1 MDAPQ
6 PDWQRQLILEGL
18 KNLLTTH
25 VPESPLLT
33 IGSLAGAV
41 ASSASALQRVAT
53 PQASLPAA
61 PAGSPDPAATP
72 AALPL
77 ADQTEAVPT
86 SSQPEASCFVSDS
99 CFSFYYQLFLT
110 NTENKLLSNPCVQA
124 ATEPKTD
131 LDNYEKE
138 AYTALLKSKAKAKAK
153 ATRPRPKPK
162 SQLQSK
168 LPRSKPK
175 QRHRQ
180 WFPGHLAKL
189 PAKDTMVCH
198 LKVAHMAA
206 SDVEETSKDA
216 ANACSQGMVVCDSA
230 AGQIGPID
238 TKPWK
243 PTSEWAQVT
252 AQLSNQAICTGDA
265 KRFAKGDVQIG
276 LALKPREP
284 FLKSSHVLK
293 KVVAWWH
300 CIFSDI
306 TQQPCWRCTLIH
318 LLASCDNQM

>member
-1 MDAPQ
+1 MCQSHHYSQQGLWLMLSLLLPVHSRELQVHKQVFQLHQLAAQILQPPQ
-6 PDWQRQLILEGL
+6 QPCHWLTRQ
-18 KNLLTTH
+18 KQFQQAH
-25 VPESPLLT
+25 
-33 IGSLAGAV
+33 SLR
-41 ASSASALQRVAT
+41 Q
-53 PQASLPAA
+53 
-61 PAGSPDPAATP
+61 
-72 AALPL
+72 AALFQIYVFL
-77 ADQTEAVPT
+77 FYYQ
-86 SSQPEASCFVSDS
+86 S
-99 CFSFYYQLFLT
+99 CFSPIQVINCSATLVCRPLQNPRLTWTTMRKRLTQLCWRAKPRPRP
-110 NTENKLLSNPCVQA
+110 KLLPR
-124 ATEPKTD
+124 PK
-131 LDNYEKE
+131 EKRLPSQR
-138 AYTALLKSKAKAKAK
+138 A
-153 ATRPRPKPK
+153 RPKPK
-162 SQLQSK
+162 SQLQPKPSL

-180 WFPGHLAKL
+180 WFPDHLAKL

-230 AGQIGPID
+230 AGQIGPLG

-243 PTSEWAQVT
+243 PTSEWAQIT

-276 LALKPREP
+276 LALKPCKP

-293 KVVAWWH
+293 KVLAWWH

-306 TQQPCWRCTLIH
+306 TQEPCWHCTLIH
-318 LLASCDNQM
+318 LLASCDNHM